1 MRATTHHVSAR
12 TPASDEST
20 APPAALPDG
29 VTGRSM
35 AAAPHDARPCWH
47 DDAVTALTR
56 LGFAT
61 VDDPDREGAVL
72 RDVTLDGVG
81 IEEAVLGP
89 WDDLTPTGI
98 QSPPSWDRPAYLRS
112 LVGEGPS
119 LVEDMAP
126 GRVAILCCS
135 ACGDPWCG
143 YVGARIEMTDEHVL
157 WTDVRFEFPPG
168 MPEAVPSGIG
178 SRLRRLLG
186 RARPED
192 LEPWRPDAAMPNV
205 EIAFERGAYEDAVRR
220 ELAAAERAA
229 TDGG

>member
-1 MRATTHHVSAR
+1 
-12 TPASDEST
+12 
-20 APPAALPDG
+20 
-29 VTGRSM
+29 
-35 AAAPHDARPCWH
+35 
-47 DDAVTALTR
+47 VTALTR

-89 WDDLTPTGI
+89 AGDVTPTGI

-112 LVGEGPS
+112 LLGEGPS

-143 YVGARIEMTDEHVL
+143 YVGARIEITDDRVRWAE
-157 WTDVRFEFPPG
+157 VRFELPPAA
-168 MPEAVPSGIG
+168 AVALPTGIA
-178 SRLRRLLG
+178 SRIRRLLG

-192 LEPWRPDAAMPNV
+192 LEPWRPVSTTPDV
-205 EIAFERGAYEDAVRR
+205 ELAFERGAYEDAVRR

-229 TDGG
+229 ADGG